1 MDNLIQQASTRWQR
15 KKIYI
20 YTWHWLK
27 RKNED
32 EVGGEK
38 QKERQR
44 KDWKDNKERKRGN
57 VTSHVPEED

>member
-1 MDNLIQQASTRWQR
+1 MA
-15 KKIYI
+15 KKKNIYI
-20 YTWHWLK
+20 YTWRWLK